1 MEFECSIHV
10 LFSRVG
16 LHLELM
22 NSRRRIVFGLLGLLA
37 LASAPLPAAA
47 DKKKPV
53 QGGGAGDCLP
63 LKRVIRS
70 VNQQFGGR
78 VLDAGFGGNGVYVI
92 RLLTSD
98 GRVMDVAVDC
108 ASGQVI
114 GVR

>member
-37 LASAPLPAAA
+37 LATAPLPAAA

-78 VLDAGFGGNGVYVI
+78 VLDAGFGNGVYVV
-92 RLLTSD
+92 RLLTND
-98 GRVMDVAVDC
+98 GRVMDVTVDC

-114 GVR
+114 TVR